1 MSPKNR
7 KSIGSNDQ
15 TNPDSVFS
23 DRNIPLKHKI
33 QTLMKLGFK
42 NYLAKR
48 NIKSNRNSISSKVN
62 KSRTVFYWNT
72 HFTTLAQSSKVDM
85 TQKETFNEINI
96 SHQLQQASEITDMS
110 QFCNTKEEPSYFSK
124 KSFSTLTG
132 QDPSVR
138 QLNTKFKQELDLKQ
152 GMTLFMQA
160 LRAT

>member
-1 MSPKNR
+1 
-7 KSIGSNDQ
+7 
-15 TNPDSVFS
+15 
-23 DRNIPLKHKI
+23 
-33 QTLMKLGFK
+33 
-42 NYLAKR
+42 
-48 NIKSNRNSISSKVN
+48 
-62 KSRTVFYWNT
+62 
-72 HFTTLAQSSKVDM
+72 M

-152 GMTLFMQA
+152 GMTLFTQA